1 MRLSALQR
9 QVLTQTAR
17 DCFDPDVRV
26 RLFGSRTDDTRKGGD
41 IDLLIETQLQDL
53 GQIAR
58 AHSQFLARLHL
69 ALGEQKID
77 VLIDYPD
84 RQIQVPTYMGPSK
97 GCCCER
103 ASRVGIAAFLAAM
116 QASLTP
122 LVACLETTVS
132 PPALTSLKAFSV
144 FHLYFS
150 QQRVSF

>member
-17 DCFDPDVRV
+17 DCFDPEVRV

-41 IDLLIETQLQDL
+41 IDLLIETQLQDP

-58 AHSQFLARLHL
+58 AHSHFLARVHL

-84 RQIQVPTYMGPSK
+84 RQNQAPIYM
-97 GCCCER
+97 
-103 ASRVGIAAFLAAM
+103 
-116 QASLTP
+116 
-122 LVACLETTVS
+122 VAKQGML
-132 PPALTSLKAFSV
+132 L
-144 FHLYFS
+144 
-150 QQRVSF
+150 